1 MWQIFKKDF
10 LDAFKTKK
18 NIFVYIVFLGL
29 AYVIAKNKTVFVV
42 NPDPSQL
49 PLFGSVDVML
59 LIFGLLIAGA
69 LFGGIVS
76 GEVDRQTIRF
86 IVPYVSRVKIYVA
99 KFLAIFVYLIL
110 LSIVSIGFVLIYRQT
125 FKLPWLDITM
135 LFVTFLYVAALLML
149 ISSLFNQEKLS
160 VFTAAIVGIVLP
172 ILALIN
178 MLQPNNIINF
188 ILKLTPFGYLE
199 PANWGS
205 IASVL
210 ALSVAFTVLG
220 GLIFS
225 RKEV

>member
-18 NIFVYIVFLGL
+18 NIFVYIVFTGM
-29 AYVIAKNKTVFVV
+29 AYVIAKNKETFVV
-42 NPDPSQL
+42 NPDAGQF

-86 IVPYVSRVKIYVA
+86 IVPYVSRVKIYAA
-99 KFLAIFVYLIL
+99 KFLAIFVYLVL
-110 LSIVSIGFVLIYRQT
+110 LSVVTFGFVLVYRQK
-125 FKLPWLDITM
+125 FDLPWLDISM

-160 VFTAAIVGIVLP
+160 IFTAAIVGIVLP
-172 ILALIN
+172 VLALIN
-178 MLQPNNIINF
+178 AIQSNNIINF

-205 IASVL
+205 ILSVF
-210 ALSVAFTVLG
+210 ALSVGLTVIG